1 MKRHVKRISFILL
14 GAALG
19 FAYYVFIGC
28 NSGG

>member
-1 MKRHVKRISFILL
+1 MKKWFRTISFLLL
-14 GAALG
+14 GMALG

>member
-1 MKRHVKRISFILL
+1 MGNHIKRISFALL